1 MQRYGDMFQT
11 EVMFSTKCLEFLKII
26 PFSEISKQSHSK
38 LKYAVCYTH
47 FKYVWEALDIKKKKS
62 QAECTKHWKKPQIIY
77 VGFIEF

>member
-47 FKYVWEALDIKKKKS
+47 FKYV
-62 QAECTKHWKKPQIIY
+62 
-77 VGFIEF
+77 